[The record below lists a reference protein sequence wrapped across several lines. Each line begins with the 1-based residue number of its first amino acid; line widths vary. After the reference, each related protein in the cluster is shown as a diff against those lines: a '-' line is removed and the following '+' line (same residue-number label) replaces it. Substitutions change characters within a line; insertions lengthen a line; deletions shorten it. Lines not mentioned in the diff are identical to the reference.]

1 MNGEHK
7 RKRRQKIAK
16 GLTTLGNRAIVL
28 TPFFSLS
35 LKELLLNSPFDSH
48 NYSINVLGS
57 VMTPVTAAAAAT
69 RGEARMVRE
78 PGP

>member
-28 TPFFSLS
+28 T
-35 LKELLLNSPFDSH
+35 PFDSH

>member
-28 TPFFSLS
+28 TPFFRYRSRNFSLT
-35 LKELLLNSPFDSH
+35 PFDSH